1 MKPILFST
9 LMVKAILE
17 GRKTQTRRIIK
28 PQPLVHNDVIK
39 MPIPIDEYSKLL
51 GEYTKKG
58 YTQIYTKGVLEGMIA
73 PLCKYEIGD
82 VLWVRETWTDPTPDQ
97 SGYPILYKADFPMTY
112 HGTEADL
119 TETITLQAKDYKWKP
134 SLFMPRDACRLF
146 LKIKNIR
153 VERLQ
158 DISEDDACDE
168 GIEILDSPNCDAGD
182 YNSYPR
188 NYMISEK
195 DADGF
200 PYFKDGE
207 YIKSFQSLWESINGE
222 KSWEDN
228 PFVWVIEFEKH
239 NEN

>member
-17 GRKTQTRRIIK
+17 GRKTQTRRVVK
-28 PQPLVHNDVIK
+28 MPPRKFLFEDGQWKGESGRVYKSPYGEVGDVI
-39 MPIPIDEYSKLL
+39 
-51 GEYTKKG
+51 
-58 YTQIYTKGVLEGMIA
+58 
-73 PLCKYEIGD
+73 
-82 VLWVRETWTDPTPDQ
+82 WVRETWTDPTPDQ

-112 HGTEADL
+112 HGTEADP
-119 TETITLQAKDYKWKP
+119 TETITLQEKDYKWKP

-158 DISEDDACDE
+158 DISEEDSVSE
-168 GIEILDSPNCDAGD
+168 GVKKNDWEF
-182 YNSYPR
+182 
-188 NYMISEK
+188 E
-195 DADGF
+195 
-200 PYFKDGE
+200 DGE
-207 YIKSFQSLWESINGE
+207 CPETYKEGFKFLWESINGE

>member
-17 GRKTQTRRIIK
+17 GRKTQTRR
-28 PQPLVHNDVIK
+28 VVK
-39 MPIPIDEYSKLL
+39 MPPRKFLFEDGQWK
-51 GEYTKKG
+51 GESG
-58 YTQIYTKGVLEGMIA
+58 RIYKSPYGEV
-73 PLCKYEIGD
+73 GD

-112 HGTEADL
+112 HGTEADP
-119 TETITLQAKDYKWKP
+119 TQTITLQAKDYKWKP

>member
-39 MPIPIDEYSKLL
+39 MPIPVDEYSKLL

-73 PLCKYEIGD
+73 PLCKYEVGD

-112 HGTEADL
+112 HGTEADP
-119 TETITLQAKDYKWKP
+119 TQTITLQAKDYKWKP

-158 DISEDDACDE
+158 DISEEDSVSE
-168 GIEILDSPNCDAGD
+168 GVKKNDWEF
-182 YNSYPR
+182 
-188 NYMISEK
+188 E
-195 DADGF
+195 
-200 PYFKDGE
+200 DGE
-207 YIKSFQSLWESINGE
+207 CPETYKEGFKFLWESINGE

>member
-82 VLWVRETWTDPTPDQ
+82 VLWVRETWAKIQTNEGGDSFVYRADDDF
-97 SGYPILYKADFPMTY
+97 YKDNIE
-112 HGTEADL
+112 GWGG
-119 TETITLQAKDYKWKP
+119 WKP

-158 DISEDDACDE
+158 DISEEDSVSE
-168 GIEILDSPNCDAGD
+168 GVKKNDWEF
-182 YNSYPR
+182 
-188 NYMISEK
+188 E
-195 DADGF
+195 
-200 PYFKDGE
+200 DGE
-207 YIKSFQSLWESINGE
+207 CPETYKEGFKFLWESINGE